1 MNYICNM
8 SERISFNCIL
18 ASALVALSFV
28 SNSHADS
35 YLISEQLADG
45 RLSDAGIQETSA
57 GNASDPDPNASSL
70 QKDDLSRKVRSVPDM
85 SDVPGCGALES
96 AAAAHDLPLDFFTRL
111 IRQESNF
118 DPKAVSRA
126 GAQGI
131 AQFMPGTA
139 RWRGLSDPFEPTEAL
154 KESARWLR
162 ELRDQFG
169 TLGLAA
175 AAYNAGPRRIRDW
188 ISGRGRLPNE
198 TRAYVRIVT
207 GRLAEEW
214 IGASNEMQLDR
225 PTGPCMQVTRPAQ
238 PGVADHIVDENVN
251 LAPWRLQLIGDS
263 SESRALS
270 EYAQLQ
276 KRSIPC

>member
-35 YLISEQLADG
+35 YLTSEQLADG

-70 QKDDLSRKVRSVPDM
+70 QKGDLSRKVRSVPDM

-139 RWRGLSDPFEPTEAL
+139 RWRGLSDSFEPTEAL

-169 TLGLAA
+169 NLGSAA
-175 AAYNAGPRRIRDW
+175 PLCG
-188 ISGRGRLPNE
+188 GRGPHYSTWAE
-198 TRAYVRIVT
+198 TR
-207 GRLAEEW
+207 
-214 IGASNEMQLDR
+214 
-225 PTGPCMQVTRPAQ
+225 
-238 PGVADHIVDENVN
+238 
-251 LAPWRLQLIGDS
+251 RLQAW
-263 SESRALS
+263 RALDAEPAAEPRWPEALCRGRFVQQYRRERHGRRARPS
-270 EYAQLQ
+270 CDLRT
-276 KRSIPC
+276 RSDGLGFS